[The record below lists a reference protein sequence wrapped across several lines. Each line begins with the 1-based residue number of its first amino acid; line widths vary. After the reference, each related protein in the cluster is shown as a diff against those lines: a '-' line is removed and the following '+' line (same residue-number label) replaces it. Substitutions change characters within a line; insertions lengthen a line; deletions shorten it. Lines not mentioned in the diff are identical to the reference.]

1 MHPRHLESIGWRFSG
16 KCLLGVVIWLFLLE
30 RIFAQE
36 ISEPS
41 FELDVLTLLTKHGC
55 NSGACH
61 GAVAGRGEF
70 YLSLWGSNP
79 KADYD
84 QIVHAYKSRRV
95 RFASPEE
102 SLLIAKPSGRIAHEG
117 QERFEPDSATAE
129 TLIRWIAAGAPFGP
143 SLRVEDFQVS
153 AELIEPSSDR
163 SGYRLRASALLNGSK
178 IPLDVSDR
186 TTWET
191 EPDGDSMGW
200 IQQSPPT
207 LRLRRPGRHWITARF
222 AGQVRTLVLI
232 EPYPDPG
239 PVLAGSA
246 SESSSLAGTLEPMTW
261 IDQEVQ
267 EGLDR
272 ANLKPLGI
280 ADDLTWLRRVSLDF
294 VGRIPSLGEIAEFQG
309 LEPRTRK
316 TQTVDRLI
324 RSEAFGTYWAYKLA
338 RWVGFRPIASEPG
351 ATYAFE
357 QYLRRSAGERRSWK
371 QIAQE
376 LVLSTGDSHREG
388 AANFARLASDP
399 RVHAERI
406 GSVFLG
412 IRIGCANCHNHP
424 LDRWTQDDYHGLAAI
439 LAGID
444 RGREVRYSGGGQV
457 TNLRTRE
464 AAIPKL
470 PGQEFLSVQSDAK
483 AAQANVERLSAWI
496 FDEHDPRFA
505 TMLANRLWGTM
516 MGRGLVDPV
525 DDMRDTNPASHPRLL
540 GRLAES
546 LIEADYQPSSILKL
560 IALSQAY
567 ARVEVD
573 TSVSRLDPSFYAARE
588 PKAMAPEVL
597 YDAIHDALGLSVES
611 RAIGWLDPTTPS
623 ESLDVLG
630 RCGRMVGCS
639 PESSVGGAIQRS
651 LGQQLHWINGPLV
664 NRAIESPASFIR
676 QESGSG
682 ASDAEILAMGYLRF
696 FGQPGTQEELR
707 YWGSQIPQQTEEK
720 LAWFEDWAWSML
732 SSPRFLNH

>member
-1 MHPRHLESIGWRFSG
+1 MHPRHLESIGWYFSG
-16 KCLLGVVIWLFLLE
+16 RSLLGVVVWLFLHV

-222 AGQVRTLVLI
+222 AGQVRSLVLI

-239 PVLAGSA
+239 PVLAGGA
-246 SESSSLAGTLEPMTW
+246 SGSVPLAGTLDPMSW
-261 IDQEVQ
+261 IDQEIQ

-309 LEPRTRK
+309 LDPQTRK

-338 RWVGFRPIASEPG
+338 RWVGFRPIASEPE

-388 AANFARLASDP
+388 AANFARLAPDP

-470 PGQEFLSVQSDAK
+470 PGQEFLSVQSEAK

-496 FDEHDPRFA
+496 FDERDPRFA

-525 DDMRDTNPASHPRLL
+525 DDLRETNPASHPRLL

-567 ARVEVD
+567 ARVEAD

-639 PESSVGGAIQRS
+639 PESELGGAIHRS

-682 ASDAEILAMGYLRF
+682 AADAEILEMGYLRF

-707 YWGSQIPQQTEEK
+707 DWGSQIPQQTDEK

>member
-1 MHPRHLESIGWRFSG
+1 MHPRHLESIGWYFSG
-16 KCLLGVVIWLFLLE
+16 RSLLGVVIWLFLLE

-84 QIVHAYKSRRV
+84 QIVHAHKSRRV

-222 AGQVRTLVLI
+222 AGQVRSLVLI

-309 LEPRTRK
+309 LDPRTRK

-357 QYLRRSAGERRSWK
+357 QYLLRSAGERRSWK

-376 LVLSTGDSHREG
+376 LLLSTGDSHREG

-496 FDEHDPRFA
+496 FDEQDPRFA

-525 DDMRDTNPASHPRLL
+525 DDLRETNPASHPRLL

-567 ARVEVD
+567 ARVEAD

-639 PESSVGGAIQRS
+639 PESSVGGAIHRS

-676 QESGSG
+676 RESGSG

-707 YWGSQIPQQTEEK
+707 DWGSQIPQQTEEK